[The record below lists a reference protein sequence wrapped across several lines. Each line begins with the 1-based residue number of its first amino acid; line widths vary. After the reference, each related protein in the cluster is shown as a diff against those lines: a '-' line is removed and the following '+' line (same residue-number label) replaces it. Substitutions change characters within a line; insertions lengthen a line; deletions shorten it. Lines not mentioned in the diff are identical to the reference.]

1 MKLKIDNK
9 IFEQFPKLS
18 VGVVIAKG
26 INNKGEDKEIYKL
39 LIEIED
45 LIKSNFTPE
54 DIANHKLIAPWRATY
69 LAFGAKPKKH
79 HNSVESLLRRI
90 LKAETLPKINKLVDL
105 YNYLSLK
112 HLVPMGADDLN
123 EVIGDIQLTFAKGDE
138 KFIPIGK
145 QESSNPNPNEV
156 IYKDDIEVL
165 CRRWNW
171 RECYKTRITEDSK
184 DVILYVEGLEPVT
197 EKELQKI
204 LKELAD
210 LVKSFLG
217 GETKIEI
224 LNKDKKES
232 EEL

>member
-1 MKLKIDNK
+1 MKLIIDK
-9 IFEQFPKLS
+9 KVFEKFPELS
-18 VGVVIAKG
+18 VGIVVARG

-39 LIEIED
+39 LIEVED
-45 LIKSNFTPE
+45 LIKANFTP
-54 DIANHKLIAPWRATY
+54 DAIAKHKLIAPWRAAY

-90 LKAETLPKINKLVDL
+90 LKAETLPRINKLVDL

-123 EVIGDIQLTFAKGDE
+123 EVIGNIKLTFALGNETFIALGKG
-138 KFIPIGK
+138 GR
-145 QESSNPNPNEV
+145 SNPEKGEV
-156 IYKDDIEVL
+156 IYRDELEVL

-171 RECYKTRITEDSK
+171 RECYKTRITEDTK
-184 DVILYVEGLEPVT
+184 DVILYVEGLKPVT
-197 EKELQKI
+197 EPELKKI
-204 LKELAD
+204 INELAD

-224 LNKDKKES
+224 LNKDKREV
-232 EEL
+232 EL